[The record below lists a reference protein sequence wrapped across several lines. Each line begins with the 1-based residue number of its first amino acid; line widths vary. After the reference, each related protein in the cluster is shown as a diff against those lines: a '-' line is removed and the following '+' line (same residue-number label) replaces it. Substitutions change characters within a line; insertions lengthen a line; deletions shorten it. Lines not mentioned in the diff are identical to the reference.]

1 MVITRKAVTDDLFR
15 FELKDYEC
23 DGGKR
28 NRRVLFPSS
37 SFESVSED
45 QWVSFTLGEWIYE
58 WVAFLSNKI
67 AVRTSPSSPT
77 PHTSKPLR
85 PCVGRSLDWY

>member
-15 FELKDYEC
+15 FELKDYGF

-28 NRRVLFPSS
+28 NRRVLFPSAI
-37 SFESVSED
+37 FESVSED

-58 WVAFLSNKI
+58 WVAFLSNEI
-67 AVRTSPSSPT
+67 AVRTSPSSPN
-77 PHTSKPLR
+77 HYCR
-85 PCVGRSLDWY
+85 PFPVSSETCR